1 MIELFLLKDLEK
13 DFPYRLAQSEIITVD
28 SQVSALQWRILKSVT
43 FVQKQT
49 VLFLLDGEV

>member
-43 FVQKQT
+43 FVRKQT